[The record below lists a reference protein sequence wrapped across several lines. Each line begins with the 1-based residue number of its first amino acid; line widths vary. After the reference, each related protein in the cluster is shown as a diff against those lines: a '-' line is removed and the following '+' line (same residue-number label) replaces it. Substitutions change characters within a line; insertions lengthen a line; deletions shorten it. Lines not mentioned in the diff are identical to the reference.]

1 MNARTPRSVTSSFTA
16 KATVGADV
24 REGGVF
30 EGIKDN
36 CPEEM
41 VSVKTL
47 SAEQLIAAP

>member
-16 KATVGADV
+16 KARVEADV

-30 EGIKDN
+30 EGIKDS
-36 CPEEM
+36 PEEM